1 MNIAKSLGLA
11 ATKKIRTKKRK
22 LVKNFG
28 STPVHK
34 WDKYDTKVRDLYDH
48 NPSMIRINYKSIF
61 PKKYRSKYFTSMNK
75 LNKTRDA

>member
-22 LVKNFG
+22 LVKKFG
-28 STPVHK
+28 STPANK
-34 WDKYDTKVRDLYDH
+34 WDKYDTQVRNLYDD

-75 LNKTRDA
+75 LNKWRDA